1 MAAKI
6 YKNKITMNPIKFSL
20 LAILFFSLGCQ
31 SKPSKKNGSQS
42 VNQPV
47 ELPIQT
53 FQHFR
58 LLESKVEKKGEN
70 VNTMELYY
78 ILDKY
83 DLEELRRLCLY
94 KKESFRDGFFLFV
107 VIFDKKENA
116 MFPST
121 PFTAEFGTD
130 DEIMKHI
137 KALYT
142 YNSTNGYSMLAIYDK
157 NMLQSVVKEIKI

>member
-1 MAAKI
+1 MYPLKI
-6 YKNKITMNPIKFSL
+6 LL
-20 LAILFFSLGCQ
+20 LAITFFSLGCH
-31 SKPSKKNGSQS
+31 SKPTEKDGS
-42 VNQPV
+42 QPV
-47 ELPIQT
+47 EPPIPT

-94 KKESFRDGFFLFV
+94 KKESFRDGLFLFV
-107 VIFDKKENA
+107 VIFDNKENA
-116 MFPST
+116 MFPSA
-121 PFTAEFGTD
+121 PFTASFGTD
-130 DEIMKHI
+130 DDIMKHI

-142 YNSTNGYSMLAIYDK
+142 YNSKNGYSMLATYDK
-157 NMLQSVVKEIKI
+157 NMLQSIVKEMRI

>member
-1 MAAKI
+1 
-6 YKNKITMNPIKFSL
+6 MNPIKFSL
-20 LAILFFSLGCQ
+20 LFIIFFSLGCQ
-31 SKPSKKNGSQS
+31 SKPTEKNGSQS
-42 VNQPV
+42 VNQQV
-47 ELPIQT
+47 EPPIPT

-83 DLEELRRLCLY
+83 DLEELRRLCFY
-94 KKESFRDGFFLFV
+94 KKESFRDGSFLFI

-116 MFPST
+116 MFPSS
-121 PFTAEFGTD
+121 PFTAAFGTD

-142 YNSTNGYSMLAIYDK
+142 YNSSNGYSTLATYDK